1 MKSITTRCVI
11 ITFCFASFM
20 LNSIRLSGQAA
31 PDFTITDSDGNAHT
45 LYEDYLD
52 QGKSVLIKIFFTTC
66 PPCNQVA
73 PFMEPFYQEW
83 GAGEHDVEFF
93 ELSDKAFDTDEEV
106 NAYKTTYGMTF
117 PGAGSEGGSLEAVAP
132 YKSGDFGS
140 FTGTPTFVVI
150 APDGTVQFDVFGSGI
165 AGQFEALDQALL
177 ETGAVKPVEMAEPV
191 TVNGTVQTTI
201 GENPLAN
208 VIIEVFESEAPGS
221 ELIMADT
228 TGQDGQT
235 GFTFFADS
243 ISADAVIRAR
253 KPGIAGN
260 GLTGIDLVRIQRHLL
275 AIETFTE
282 GFQYL
287 ISDANG
293 SNTISA
299 LDLVEFQKIILGI
312 KEGFNDG
319 KSWYLIPEEVEIPLN
334 GNQVPS
340 GFQDYIRL
348 SEVVARTALSG
359 GWPPSRYE
367 NSHKFPGRFPA
378 AGKSRGRRL
387 PPGP

>member
-1 MKSITTRCVI
+1 MKTFSGFANRIFFSLFCVLITTI
-11 ITFCFASFM
+11 NG
-20 LNSIRLSGQAA
+20 LGQTA
-31 PDFTITDSDGNAHT
+31 PDFTITDSGGNVHT

-66 PPCNQVA
+66 PPCNDVA

-93 ELSDKAFDTDEEV
+93 ELSDKAFDTDQKV

-150 APDGTVQFDVFGSGI
+150 APDRTVQFDVFGPGI
-165 AGQFEALDQALL
+165 DGQFEALDQALL
-177 ETGAVKPVEMAEPV
+177 ATGAMKPVEMVEPV
-191 TVNGTVQTTI
+191 TVTGAVQTTI
-201 GENPLAN
+201 GGEPLAN
-208 VIIEVFESEAPGS
+208 VIIEVFESENPGAPV
-221 ELIMADT
+221 IMSDT
-228 TGQDGQT
+228 TGQDGST
-235 GFTFFADS
+235 GFTFFEDS
-243 ISADAVIRAR
+243 VSTSAVIRAR
-253 KPGIAGN
+253 KTGIAGN

-275 AIETFTE
+275 AIDTYSE

-312 KEGFNDG
+312 KPDFNDG
-319 KSWYLIPEEVEIPLN
+319 KSWYLIPALVDIPLN
-334 GNQVPS
+334 GNQVPT
-340 GFQDYIRL
+340 GFEDYIRL
-348 SEVVARTALSG
+348 ADVIDGTTPLSFKAFKRG
-359 GWPPSRYE
+359 DLNGSAD
-367 NSHKFPGRFPA
+367 PGN
-378 AGKSRGRRL
+378 
-387 PPGP
+387 